1 MPARRKARTI
11 NTRAQDCQGAR
22 LIFIG
27 CALFF
32 FLSLLAADMAGAEA
46 ASQKPRGAA
55 ECGWAGIRVS
65 PMTKS
70 VAESLGFVSPYG
82 AIFEAPKPNGPAAA
96 AGIEAGDV
104 VTAIN
109 GTPLS
114 KSGDFEG
121 IIARFAPGS
130 VIHLTTLRDGELFDR
145 TITLGYRRC
154 PSGLQASNLAA
165 SQAADAFPS
174 LKKPTQLFDAGQLTP
189 GAPLLLSSIRHL
201 IDQSARLKNEVNST
215 LQSIGK
221 FDDEINCTGMEFSG
235 RWNNLAGT
243 RVAPYTCDL
252 GTKQLSI
259 DATVTIKGPNGTVY
273 DLVTPAAIENA
284 DTVTEARPV
293 WRWLSK
299 DN

>member
-11 NTRAQDCQGAR
+11 NTRAQDCQRAR

-27 CALFF
+27 CALLF
-32 FLSLLAADMAGAEA
+32 FLSILAADMAGAQA
-46 ASQKPRGAA
+46 ASRKPRGAA

-65 PMTKS
+65 PMTKL
-70 VAESLGFVSPYG
+70 VAASLGFVTPYG
-82 AIFEAPKPNGPAAA
+82 AIFGTPKPEGPAAA

-104 VTAIN
+104 VTTID

-145 TITLGYRRC
+145 TITLGYGRC
-154 PSGLQASNLAA
+154 PRGLSASNSAA

-201 IDQSARLKNEVNST
+201 IAESARLKDEVNSM
-215 LQSIGK
+215 LLSIGK
-221 FDDEINCTGMEFSG
+221 LADQINCTGMEFSG
-235 RWNNLAGT
+235 QWNNLAGM
-243 RVAPYTCDL
+243 RIAPYTCDF

-259 DATVTIKGPNGTVY
+259 EATVTIKGPNGTVY
-273 DLVTPAAIENA
+273 DLVTLAAIENA
-284 DTVTEARPV
+284 DTVAETRPV

-299 DN
+299 NN

>member
-1 MPARRKARTI
+1 MLLNSGRRSK
-11 NTRAQDCQGAR
+11 
-22 LIFIG
+22 IG

-32 FLSLLAADMAGAEA
+32 FLSLCAADMPGAEA
-46 ASQKPRGAA
+46 ASRKARGAS

-70 VAESLGFVSPYG
+70 VAASLGFVSPYG
-82 AIFEAPKPNGPAAA
+82 AIFETPKPNGPAAA

-104 VTAIN
+104 VTTIN
-109 GTPLS
+109 GAPLS

-121 IIARFAPGS
+121 IIAQFAPGS
-130 VIHLTTLRDGELFDR
+130 VIYLTTLRDGELFDR
-145 TITLGYRRC
+145 TITLGYARC
-154 PSGLQASNLAA
+154 PSRLSASNLAA

-174 LKKPTQLFDAGQLTP
+174 LKKPTKLFDAGQLTP

-201 IDQSARLKNEVNST
+201 INQSVRLKNEVNSA
-215 LQSIGK
+215 LLSAGK
-221 FDDEINCTGMEFSG
+221 LDDEINCTGMEFSG
-235 RWNNLAGT
+235 QWNNLAGT
-243 RVAPYTCDL
+243 RVPPYTCDL

-284 DTVTEARPV
+284 DAATETRPV
-293 WRWLSK
+293 WRWLPK